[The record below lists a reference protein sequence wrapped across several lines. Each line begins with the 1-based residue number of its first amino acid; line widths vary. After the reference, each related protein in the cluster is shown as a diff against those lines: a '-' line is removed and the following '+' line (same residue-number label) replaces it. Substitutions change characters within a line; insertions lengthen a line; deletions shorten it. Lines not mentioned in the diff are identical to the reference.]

1 MGVTKPTSKET
12 KTPPQKKRK
21 GYAQGS
27 GKEKENN
34 NEVSIMINIFF

>member
-1 MGVTKPTSKET
+1 MGATKPTSKEYIN
-12 KTPPQKKRK
+12 PPPKKRK

-34 NEVSIMINIFF
+34 NEVSNMINIFF